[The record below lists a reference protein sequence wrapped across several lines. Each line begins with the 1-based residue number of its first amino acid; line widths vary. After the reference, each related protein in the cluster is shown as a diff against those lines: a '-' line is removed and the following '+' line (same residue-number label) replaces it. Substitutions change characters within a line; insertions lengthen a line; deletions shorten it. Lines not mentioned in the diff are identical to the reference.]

1 MFSAKISKNR
11 QSTECP
17 PHNQQQLVV
26 AHLKEVNIKQL
37 AYQLLIDKQ
46 IHLIRA
52 PPSTARYKN

>member
-26 AHLKEVNIKQL
+26 VHLKEANIKQVL
-37 AYQLLIDKQ
+37 YLLPIVKQ
-46 IHLIRA
+46 IQATKVL
-52 PPSTARYKN
+52 PSTARFKN